1 VAECPEAHEI
11 GRGIPVHDAGRAVC
25 TAWGM
30 RIAPALLITVALAC
44 LPLHVAAEPRAR
56 STNYADIDTP
66 HALMISGLTIGA
78 VSALALAAMGL
89 VAYVESTPICTRYS
103 GPGYLA
109 TAHCLETSGPRSPD
123 LPAELTWTFVG
134 TLAAGALLAIVGL
147 ALDAGS
153 PTAGHARLLLD
164 VGPTGGTVGLRVAM

>member
-1 VAECPEAHEI
+1 
-11 GRGIPVHDAGRAVC
+11 
-25 TAWGM
+25 M
-30 RIAPALLITVALAC
+30 RIAAALLMTVALAF
-44 LPLHVAAEPRAR
+44 PPAHAAAQHRVH

-78 VSALALAAMGL
+78 VSALALAVMGL
-89 VAYVESTPICTRYS
+89 VAYVESTPICTRYA
-103 GPGYLA
+103 GPGYHSA
-109 TAHCLETSGPRSPD
+109 TCLETSGPRSPD

-164 VGPTGGTVGLRVAM
+164 VGPTGGTLGLRVAM